1 MKQFL
6 LLLLIVFVSTKN
18 LRNLDDFNFE
28 SFYNELILKHNILRA
43 KHNSPSLTR
52 LDDLAELAKVTL
64 DGCIAAGTLV
74 HSGTSYNGQWMG
86 QNLHLSSYP
95 PTADSVLNGW
105 YTKEEKNYDYDT
117 GKSANG
123 GVVGHFTQVV
133 WKSSKQI
140 GCAVKTGAWGNYA
153 NSYYVCC
160 NYFPGGNWVGEET
173 QNVERPS
180 S

>member
-1 MKQFL
+1 MKQIL

-18 LRNLDDFNFE
+18 LRDLATFDFE
-28 SFYNELILKHNILRA
+28 SFYNELILKHNVLRA
-43 KHNSPSLTR
+43 KHNSGPLTR
-52 LDDLAELAKVTL
+52 FDDLAELAKVTL

-86 QNLHLSSYP
+86 QNLALSSYTA
-95 PTADSVLNGW
+95 TADSVLNGW
-105 YTKEEKNYDYDT
+105 YYKEEVNYDYDT

-140 GCAVKTGAWGNYA
+140 GCAVKTGQWKSYP

-160 NYFPGGNWVGEET
+160 NYFPGGNYIGQET
-173 QNVERPS
+173 KNVERPTS
-180 S
+180 